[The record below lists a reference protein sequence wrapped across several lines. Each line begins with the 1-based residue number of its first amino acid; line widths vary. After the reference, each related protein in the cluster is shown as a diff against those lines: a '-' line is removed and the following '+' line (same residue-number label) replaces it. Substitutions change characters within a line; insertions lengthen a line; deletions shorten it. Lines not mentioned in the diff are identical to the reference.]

1 MSNTARAGSSYMP
14 PKIFNF
20 PLRLSFVFFFLH
32 AIECFFFT
40 FSFIW
45 QSRNWTPSCITRLT
59 NEPYLVSVEAL
70 PIVYLGLAVAIT
82 RLTSKPCLVYVRL
95 FTVPNVFVRSFRYT
109 ASYRHGYLDFQMC
122 RGDGRPKPPPPPK

>member
-1 MSNTARAGSSYMP
+1 MP

-20 PLRLSFVFFFLH
+20 PLRLSFVFFFFLH
-32 AIECFFFT
+32 AIECFFLT

-122 RGDGRPKPPPPPK
+122 RGDGRPKPPPPPPPK